1 MTRTPPHETPTSISS
16 DVTRSAD
23 ALANGVITTATTDA
37 HHANGLEASACPSL
51 DVAGASNLGEEPK
64 QILDLPP
71 DVLSVIMGYL
81 PNVSDR
87 FRFASISRNFRCAVH
102 NPRMWETLNINK
114 DLAKR
119 LSKENEKGQNRL
131 SQIVEYAG
139 NDVKTLELHGTGWD
153 VASLKTLLVDIILTT
168 RVFLRTLSLSPWNTL
183 TLPLRN

>member
-87 FRFASISRNFRCAVH
+87 FRFASISRDFRCAVH

-139 NDVKTLELHGTGWD
+139 NDVKTARHRLGCCFSQD
-153 VASLKTLLVDIILTT
+153 AS
-168 RVFLRTLSLSPWNTL
+168 RG
-183 TLPLRN
+183 